1 LEKQDGVECELRE
14 GEEFSSTKQKPENV
28 GREKFGA
35 KWCEKVRGGGG
46 LPPKW
51 AGGVRKT
58 EIE

>member
-1 LEKQDGVECELRE
+1 MEKQDGVECELRE

-46 LPPKW
+46 
-51 AGGVRKT
+51 AST
-58 EIE
+58 EVGRWSEKNRN